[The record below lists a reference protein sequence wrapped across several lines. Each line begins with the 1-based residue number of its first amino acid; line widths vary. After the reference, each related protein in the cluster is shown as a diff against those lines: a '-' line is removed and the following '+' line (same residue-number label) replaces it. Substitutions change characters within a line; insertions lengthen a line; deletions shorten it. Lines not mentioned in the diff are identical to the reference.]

1 MFAKIFSFIL
11 VYILSILNFIVVL
24 SPLTFLVLGK
34 YFLATSAQDRYI
46 ESLIFLSISSTT
58 ALMLLFLFF
67 DFCFSSSVRYYAK
80 RSVLATKNDKYNDIS
95 EAFEKVKL
103 KFNRQDI
110 KLYIND
116 SNEVNAYAIGSLRK
130 NIIVITAALLNLY
143 RSETENREQF
153 LKYVEG
159 IMGHEI
165 SHIINKDY
173 FTALLLIINERANN
187 FVSGIIQIIFTIFF
201 RIICIIPVIG
211 NYISIA
217 IDSLYNFLDFI
228 INFFYKFV
236 ILNIYKFIQLQISK
250 SIEYRADSQGAEVIG
265 GIEMSKA
272 LSLLGDSGYFSIFS
286 SHPSTKSR
294 MNNVADIDETS
305 NTIRP
310 VYGVNLTFLLSFFIL
325 IGTCFWSYKLAKVD
339 ALIRDYYNITM
350 FFKNKFIVL
359 KTKLILIKNN
369 LNGFIRWKSKGY
381 E

>member
-80 RSVLATKNDKYNDIS
+80 RSVLATKDDKYNDIS

-116 SNEVNAYAIGSLRK
+116 SNEVNAYAVGSLRK
-130 NIIVITAALLNLY
+130 NIIVITTALLNLY

-153 LKYVEG
+153 LKYIEG

-187 FVSGIIQIIFTIFF
+187 FVSGIIQIIFTIFV

-250 SIEYRADSQGAEVIG
+250 SIEYRADSQGAEVVG

-294 MNNVADIDETS
+294 MNNVVDIDETS
-305 NTIRP
+305 NTIKP

-325 IGTCFWSYKLAKVD
+325 IGVCFWSYKLAKVD

-369 LNGFIRWKSKGY
+369 LNGFIR
-381 E
+381 

>member
-24 SPLTFLVLGK
+24 SPLTFLILGK
-34 YFLATSAQDRYI
+34 YFLAASAQDRYI
-46 ESLIFLSISSTT
+46 ESLVFISISSTT

-80 RSVLATKNDKYNDIS
+80 RSVLATKDDKYNDIS

-116 SNEVNAYAIGSLRK
+116 SNEVNAYAVGSLRK
-130 NIIVITAALLNLY
+130 NIIVITTALLNLY

-187 FVSGIIQIIFTIFF
+187 FVSGIIQIIFTIFV

-250 SIEYRADSQGAEVIG
+250 SIEYRADSQGAEVVG

-369 LNGFIRWKSKGY
+369 LNGFIR
-381 E
+381 

>member
-369 LNGFIRWKSKGY
+369 LNGFIR
-381 E
+381 

>member
-80 RSVLATKNDKYNDIS
+80 RSVLATKDDKYNDIS

-116 SNEVNAYAIGSLRK
+116 SNEVNAYAVGSLRK
-130 NIIVITAALLNLY
+130 NIIVITTALLNLY

-153 LKYVEG
+153 LKYIEG

-187 FVSGIIQIIFTIFF
+187 FVSGIIQIIFTIFV

-250 SIEYRADSQGAEVIG
+250 SIEYRADSQGAEVVG

-305 NTIRP
+305 NTIKP

-359 KTKLILIKNN
+359 KTKLILMKNN
-369 LNGFIRWKSKGY
+369 INGFIR
-381 E
+381 

>member
-80 RSVLATKNDKYNDIS
+80 RSVLATKDDKYNDIS

-130 NIIVITAALLNLY
+130 NIIVITTALLNLY

-187 FVSGIIQIIFTIFF
+187 FVSGIIQIIFTIFV

-250 SIEYRADSQGAEVIG
+250 SIEYRADSQGAEVVG

-305 NTIRP
+305 NTIKP
-310 VYGVNLTFLLSFFIL
+310 VCGVNLTFLLSFFIL

-369 LNGFIRWKSKGY
+369 LNGFIR
-381 E
+381 

>member
-80 RSVLATKNDKYNDIS
+80 RSVLATKDDKYNDIS

-116 SNEVNAYAIGSLRK
+116 SNEVNAYAVGSLRK
-130 NIIVITAALLNLY
+130 NIIVITTALLNLY

-187 FVSGIIQIIFTIFF
+187 FVSGIIQIIFTIFV

-250 SIEYRADSQGAEVIG
+250 SIEYRADSQGAEVVG

-305 NTIRP
+305 NTIKP

-325 IGTCFWSYKLAKVD
+325 IGVCFWSYKLAKVD

-369 LNGFIRWKSKGY
+369 LNGFIR
-381 E
+381 

>member
-80 RSVLATKNDKYNDIS
+80 RSVLATKDDKYNDIS

-130 NIIVITAALLNLY
+130 NIIVITTALLNLY

-187 FVSGIIQIIFTIFF
+187 FVSGIIQIIFTIFV

-250 SIEYRADSQGAEVIG
+250 SIEYRADSQGAEVVG

-305 NTIRP
+305 NTIKP
-310 VYGVNLTFLLSFFIL
+310 VCGVNLTFLLSFFIL
-325 IGTCFWSYKLAKVD
+325 IGVCFWSYKLAKVD

-369 LNGFIRWKSKGY
+369 LNGFIR
-381 E
+381 

>member
-80 RSVLATKNDKYNDIS
+80 RSVLATKDDKYNDIS

-116 SNEVNAYAIGSLRK
+116 SNEVNAYAVGSLRK
-130 NIIVITAALLNLY
+130 NIIVITTALLNLY

-153 LKYVEG
+153 LKYIEG

-187 FVSGIIQIIFTIFF
+187 FVSGIIQIIFTIFV

-250 SIEYRADSQGAEVIG
+250 SIEYRADSQGAEVVG

-294 MNNVADIDETS
+294 MNNVVDIDETS
-305 NTIRP
+305 NTIKP

-369 LNGFIRWKSKGY
+369 LNGFIR
-381 E
+381 

>member
-80 RSVLATKNDKYNDIS
+80 RSVLATKDDKYNDIS

-116 SNEVNAYAIGSLRK
+116 SNEVNAYAVGSLRK
-130 NIIVITAALLNLY
+130 NIIVITTALLNLY

-187 FVSGIIQIIFTIFF
+187 FVSGIIQIIFTIFV

-250 SIEYRADSQGAEVIG
+250 SIEYRADSQGAEVVG

-272 LSLLGDSGYFSIFS
+272 LSLFGDSGYFSIFS

-369 LNGFIRWKSKGY
+369 LNGFIR
-381 E
+381 

>member
-1 MFAKIFSFIL
+1 
-11 VYILSILNFIVVL
+11 
-24 SPLTFLVLGK
+24 
-34 YFLATSAQDRYI
+34 
-46 ESLIFLSISSTT
+46 
-58 ALMLLFLFF
+58 
-67 DFCFSSSVRYYAK
+67 
-80 RSVLATKNDKYNDIS
+80 
-95 EAFEKVKL
+95 
-103 KFNRQDI
+103 
-110 KLYIND
+110 
-116 SNEVNAYAIGSLRK
+116 
-130 NIIVITAALLNLY
+130 
-143 RSETENREQF
+143 
-153 LKYVEG
+153 
-159 IMGHEI
+159 MGHEH

-187 FVSGIIQIIFTIFF
+187 FVSGIIQIIFTIFV

-250 SIEYRADSQGAEVIG
+250 SIEYRADSQGAEVVG

-294 MNNVADIDETS
+294 MNNVVDIDETS
-305 NTIRP
+305 NTIKP

-325 IGTCFWSYKLAKVD
+325 IGVCFWSYKLAKVD

-369 LNGFIRWKSKGY
+369 LNGFIR
-381 E
+381 

>member
-80 RSVLATKNDKYNDIS
+80 RSVLATKDDKYNDIS

-116 SNEVNAYAIGSLRK
+116 SNEVNAYAVGSLRK
-130 NIIVITAALLNLY
+130 NIIVITTALLNLY

-187 FVSGIIQIIFTIFF
+187 FVSGIIQIIFTIFV

-236 ILNIYKFIQLQISK
+236 ILNIYKFIQLQIK
-250 SIEYRADSQGAEVIG
+250 NYQ
-265 GIEMSKA
+265 
-272 LSLLGDSGYFSIFS
+272 
-286 SHPSTKSR
+286 
-294 MNNVADIDETS
+294 
-305 NTIRP
+305 TI
-310 VYGVNLTFLLSFFIL
+310 
-325 IGTCFWSYKLAKVD
+325 
-339 ALIRDYYNITM
+339 
-350 FFKNKFIVL
+350 
-359 KTKLILIKNN
+359 
-369 LNGFIRWKSKGY
+369 
-381 E
+381 

>member
-80 RSVLATKNDKYNDIS
+80 RSVLATKDDKYNDIS

-116 SNEVNAYAIGSLRK
+116 SNEVNAYAVGSLRK
-130 NIIVITAALLNLY
+130 NIIVITTALLNLY

-187 FVSGIIQIIFTIFF
+187 FVSGIIQIIFTIFV

-250 SIEYRADSQGAEVIG
+250 SIEYRADSQGAEVVG

-369 LNGFIRWKSKGY
+369 LNGFIR
-381 E
+381 

>member
-80 RSVLATKNDKYNDIS
+80 RSVLATKDDKYNDIS

-116 SNEVNAYAIGSLRK
+116 SNEVNAYAVGSLRK
-130 NIIVITAALLNLY
+130 NIIVITTALLNLY

-187 FVSGIIQIIFTIFF
+187 FVSGIIQIIFTIFV

-250 SIEYRADSQGAEVIG
+250 SIEYRADSQGAEVVG

-305 NTIRP
+305 NTIKP

-369 LNGFIRWKSKGY
+369 LNGFIR
-381 E
+381 

>member
-80 RSVLATKNDKYNDIS
+80 RSVLATKDDKYNDIS

-116 SNEVNAYAIGSLRK
+116 SNEVNAYAVGSLRK
-130 NIIVITAALLNLY
+130 NIIVITTALLNLY

-153 LKYVEG
+153 LKYIEG

-187 FVSGIIQIIFTIFF
+187 FVSGIIQIIFTIFV

-211 NYISIA
+211 NYISIV

-250 SIEYRADSQGAEVIG
+250 SIEYRADSQGAEVVG

-294 MNNVADIDETS
+294 MNNVVDIDETS
-305 NTIRP
+305 NTIKP

-325 IGTCFWSYKLAKVD
+325 IGVCFWSYKLAKVD

-369 LNGFIRWKSKGY
+369 LNGFIR
-381 E
+381 

>member
-80 RSVLATKNDKYNDIS
+80 RSVLATKDDKYNDIS

-116 SNEVNAYAIGSLRK
+116 SNEVNAYAVGSLRK
-130 NIIVITAALLNLY
+130 NIIVITTALLNLY

-153 LKYVEG
+153 LKYIEG

-187 FVSGIIQIIFTIFF
+187 FVSGIIQIIFTIFV

-217 IDSLYNFLDFI
+217 IDSLYDFLDFI

-250 SIEYRADSQGAEVIG
+250 SIEYRADSQGAEVVG

-369 LNGFIRWKSKGY
+369 LNGFIR
-381 E
+381 